1 MRYDIFCRVVDNFG
15 DAAVCWRL
23 ARQLAREH
31 GHSVRLW
38 LDQPDALNILCPE
51 RDRAAP
57 RQMLDGVEVI
67 HWFPGVNIDAPSDV
81 VVEAFGCGLPETLP
95 GAMTLQSP
103 QSLWIV
109 LEYLSAEPWVA
120 QCHGLPSPHPSLPLQ
135 RFFFFPG
142 FSPAT
147 GGLLR
152 EADLPTRRAA
162 FNANPDACA
171 ALWRDLGFAP
181 PEKAARTVSLFG
193 YENANVDALLC
204 ACANGEQN
212 IVVAVPPSPLRHQ
225 VCRFFGEGPRDD
237 GATLRRGRLEAR
249 LIPFLAQPRYDEL
262 LWACDWN
269 FVRGEDS
276 FVRAQWACTPFVWQ
290 IYRQEEQAH
299 RVKLDAFLGLYLEAM
314 DPAAAAAWAGLWRS
328 WNGSGQLLAEHWGG
342 LQKHFASLRAHA
354 NRWQERLAEM
364 PDLATNLANFCS
376 ERLKLLV

>member
-23 ARQLAREH
+23 ARQLACEH
-31 GHSVRLW
+31 NHAVRLW
-38 LDQPDALNILCPE
+38 LDRPSALNSLRPE
-51 RDRAAP
+51 LDRAAP

-67 HWFPGVNIDAPSDV
+67 HWLPGTNIDAPGEV
-81 VVEAFGCGLPETLP
+81 VIEAFGCGLPEALP
-95 GAMTLQSP
+95 GAMTLRSP

-109 LEYLSAEPWVA
+109 LEYLSAEPWVE
-120 QCHGLPSPHPSLPLQ
+120 QCHGLPSPHPLLPLR

-152 EADLPTRRAA
+152 EADLPARRAA
-162 FNANPDACA
+162 FNADADARA

-181 PEKAARTVSLFG
+181 PTTTARAVSLFG
-193 YENANVDALLC
+193 YENDNVDALLS
-204 ACANGEQN
+204 ACANGEMG
-212 IVVAVPPSPLRHQ
+212 VVAAVPPSPLRQ
-225 VCRFFGEGPRDD
+225 QLCRFFGEAARDD
-237 GATLRRGRLEAR
+237 GTTLRRGRLEAR

-276 FVRAQWACTPFVWQ
+276 FVRAQWARTPFVWQ
-290 IYRQEEQAH
+290 IYRQEEAAH
-299 RVKLDAFLGLYLEAM
+299 LAKLEAFLGLYLEGM
-314 DPAAAAAWAGLWRS
+314 EPTAAAAWAGLWRS
-328 WNGSGQLLAEHWGG
+328 WNGSGQSLAEHWEV
-342 LQKHFASLRAHA
+342 LQKHFASLLAHTG
-354 NRWQERLAEM
+354 RWQQRLAEM

-376 ERLKLLV
+376 KMLKFPV